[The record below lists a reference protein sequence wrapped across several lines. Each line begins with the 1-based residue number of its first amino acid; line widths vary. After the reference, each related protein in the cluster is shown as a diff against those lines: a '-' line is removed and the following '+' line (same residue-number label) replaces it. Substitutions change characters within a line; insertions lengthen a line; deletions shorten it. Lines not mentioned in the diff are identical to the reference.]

1 MSLYK
6 PASGL
11 LETHV
16 TWQDVEE
23 EMQKA
28 LGTHAVFGPNKK
40 ETNIGDMK
48 GFMSRIALI
57 DPDWQGR
64 EENEKLPE
72 KFIVKI
78 SSQVAHI
85 KSASLFG
92 AEEYDEAKL
101 EMLSAFTRKVHNQ
114 EVEAYRHLMKFNH
127 PDIPYTK
134 VYALK
139 SFSNETDLKAYIIC
153 DFVSNVHTM
162 GMHQSISANDI
173 TQLIRGVAT
182 FSALSQNFTE
192 EEFNKFSG
200 PEMMENVFAQFFSD
214 EILDKMVGSL
224 DAIFGVEHKDLL
236 EKVVPIFRYYKTL
249 LKNLTHIQENPGFK
263 LVLNHND
270 LWQANVLHSLK
281 NDGKSLK
288 LEAIIDWQGVG
299 RAAAGSDMARVLT
312 FCLNTQDRREKGQEL
327 LKLYYET
334 FIKVYGEEYFTMEE
348 LNDSYNIHF
357 PLMAMVVVPIIMLF
371 LNSQETGEEKEKYRE
386 ENIVKLVAIMEDV
399 IECHANN
406 IAKFPTF
413 MNV

>member
-6 PASGL
+6 PSSGL

-16 TWQDVEE
+16 TWHDVEE

-28 LGTHAVFGPNKK
+28 LGTNAVFGPNKK
-40 ETNIGDMK
+40 ATNIGDLK

-57 DPDWQGR
+57 DPDWQGTS
-64 EENEKLPE
+64 EDEKLPE
-72 KFIVKI
+72 KFAVKI
-78 SSQVAHI
+78 SSQIAHA
-85 KSASLFG
+85 KLASVLG
-92 AEEYDEAKL
+92 SEEFDEAKL
-101 EMLSAFTRKVHNQ
+101 EMLSAFTRKFHNQ

-139 SFSNETDLKAYIIC
+139 SFSNETDLKAYIIS
-153 DFVSNVHTM
+153 DFVPNVHCM

-182 FSALSQNFTE
+182 FSALAQSFTE
-192 EEFNKFSG
+192 EELSKFSG
-200 PEMMENVFAQFFSD
+200 PEMMESAFAQFFDD
-214 EILDKMVGSL
+214 EQMDKMFGSL
-224 DAIFGVEHKDLL
+224 DAIFGTEHKDLL

-249 LKNLTHIQENPGFK
+249 IKNFAHIQENPGFK

-270 LWQANVLHSLK
+270 LWQANMLHSLK
-281 NDGKSLK
+281 NDRKGLK
-288 LEAIIDWQGVG
+288 LEAIIDWQCVG
-299 RAAAGSDMARVLT
+299 RGAAGSDMVRVLIC
-312 FCLNTQDRREKGQEL
+312 CLNAQDRREKGEEL

-334 FIKVYGEEYFTMEE
+334 FTKVHGEEYFTMEE
-348 LNDSYNIHF
+348 LHDSYNIHF
-357 PLMAMVVVPIIMLF
+357 PLMAMIVVPLIMPF
-371 LNSQETGEEKEKYRE
+371 LDSHETGEEKEKYRE

-399 IECHANN
+399 IDYHAKN
-406 IAKFPTF
+406 IEKFPTF